1 MNRADTVFQE
11 SFLGELQR
19 LENGGEGS
27 EPTAIDKLAAAAGLL
42 DDAPAEPAGEA
53 TYDSLLAKLG
63 GILGPDGKPMSG
75 PSMADKAKGA
85 FGKAKESV
93 TGAAKAVGDKA
104 KAGYDWSK
112 GKAQAGGAWM
122 KAHPK
127 TSIGVGAGLAAA
139 GGYAAYRAMKKK
151 DKDD

>member
-42 DDAPAEPAGEA
+42 DDAPAAADKPAGET
-53 TYDSLLAKLG
+53 TYDSLLAKLAGDPSG
-63 GILGPDGKPMSG
+63 GLGIGATKPTMGERMRDLGS
-75 PSMADKAKGA
+75 KAKGA

-93 TGAAKAVGDKA
+93 TGAAKAVGA
-104 KAGYDWSK
+104 
-112 GKAQAGGAWM
+112 KAQAGGAWM

-127 TSIGVGAGLAAA
+127 TSVGVGAGLAAA